1 MRLVSEDLDEGSGH
15 LAGTLLNEAAEAPA
29 VEDNQGRLY
38 TLPPVPRVDNFDQ
51 SLRPKDLSVLVTET
65 LRICWL
71 NLGLLLRVSI
81 IAHLPFFLTAFL
93 PSSSAYLL
101 LVFVVVI
108 FGFLMGQFAN
118 AATTHIVAARYL
130 GYKCTAVM
138 AYQESFGMW
147 RSLLANTAIFS
158 TAMLVAIL
166 LSTIGIGI
174 PLVIF
179 ILLAWS
185 FYVQAVI
192 LEKKGYME
200 ALLRSWNLVKRD
212 WIRLLGV
219 GTVFVA
225 IEALAVLIISFI
237 SQLAFP
243 EATVVGGLLQTLG
256 VVIVTPFFYVGTA
269 VVYIDLRSRLENLN
283 PDILA
288 KEIGWVR
295 G

>member
-1 MRLVSEDLDEGSGH
+1 VGLSGDLDEAADR
-15 LAGTLLNEAAEAPA
+15 LAKTLLNEVAEVHA
-29 VEDNQGRLY
+29 VEDDQEPLY
-38 TLPPVPRVDNFDQ
+38 TLPPVPRLDSFYQ
-51 SLRPKDLSVLVTET
+51 SFRPKNLGLLVTET

-81 IAHLPFFLTAFL
+81 IAHLPFFLTVFLPISSAFL
-93 PSSSAYLL
+93 P
-101 LVFVVVI
+101 LVFFVVI

-118 AATTHIVAARYL
+118 AATTYIVAARYL
-130 GYKCTAVM
+130 GYNCTAVM
-138 AYQESFGMW
+138 AYQESFGMR
-147 RSLLANTAIFS
+147 RSLLANTVIFS

-212 WIRLLGV
+212 LVRLLGV
-219 GTVFVA
+219 GAVFMS
-225 IEALAVLIISFI
+225 IQALVVLIISFI
-237 SQLAFP
+237 SQLVFP
-243 EATVVGGLLQTLG
+243 EATAVGGLFQILG
-256 VVIVTPFFYVGTA
+256 VAIVTPFFYVGTA

-283 PDILA
+283 SDILA
-288 KEIGWVR
+288 KEIGWIR